1 MNNKIISIQSKV
13 VYGYVGSNIAELA
26 IQLHGL
32 DVISFPTVL
41 LSAHTGHQPVHGKA
55 VGKSL
60 LDDLMVGIEDISVIK
75 DASCIIT
82 GYIGSEE
89 IIQSAS
95 DFVQRTKRE
104 YPDKFYICDP
114 VMGDMDGG
122 LYLPEN
128 VANKLIETLIA
139 HCDILT
145 PNHFETEYILKS
157 KITTINTLL
166 ELVKKSELLN
176 NKTLIVTSCNLEDTP
191 ADQLETIVVS
201 NGKAERILSPKIP
214 IDTTGT
220 GDLFTSILASQ
231 LTIGKDVLFAAKEA
245 SKTVGNALD
254 FVVKK
259 GLDEMNAECLL
270 KFVNQK

>member
-1 MNNKIISIQSKV
+1 MKNKIISIQSKV

-55 VGKSL
+55 VAKEL
-60 LDDLMVGIEDISVIK
+60 LDDLMIGIEEIDIVK

-89 IIQSAS
+89 IILSAS
-95 DFVQRTKRE
+95 DFIQRTKKSF
-104 YPDKFYICDP
+104 PDKLYICDP

-128 VANKLIETLIA
+128 VADKLIETLIT
-139 HCDILT
+139 HCDVLT
-145 PNHFETEYILKS
+145 PNHFETEYILRH
-157 KITTINTLL
+157 KISTIDALID
-166 ELVKKSELLN
+166 LVKNNSLLKT
-176 NKTLIVTSCNLEDTP
+176 KTLIVTSCHLEDTP
-191 ADQLETIVVS
+191 EGQLETIIVS
-201 NGKAERILSPKIP
+201 QGKAERIFSPKIP

-231 LTIGKDVLFAAKEA
+231 LTIGKDMVAAVAEA
-245 SKTVGNALD
+245 SKAVGNALD
-254 FVVKK
+254 FIVQK

-270 KFVNQK
+270 RYVNQK